1 MKRGNII
8 ALAFVAYL
16 VAMVAM
22 FFGVNSYI
30 TSKDIRLR
38 DEIYEAISNAF
49 EGRKE
54 VIGLT
59 YSGYRVEYDK
69 MNIPLSPAQLAKKI
83 DKSEIAQLPDSLK
96 HLESTTLQSIADDQE
111 KEWKE
116 NYGDLYKMYQ
126 LRWND
131 NIRKEDGWCL
141 SVCKQEI
148 DGVSMSY
155 IFPYAVGYKKQEWSD
170 FYSYAPSVQ
179 AAVNEA
185 FDFFTNNNKSQ
196 YYGIYE
202 KNSVDDLWS
211 KLNAA
216 SNEYYF
222 LAKDETPRMWGGS
235 SSTRIDPEIKDKNGR
250 EVCPYKNGSMYNGYY
265 RVFIGRTQ
273 PTTYS
278 IKKYDW
284 EPDEKDRKDLW
295 LYWSIGLTVLLLLV
309 VIPLWVIDV
318 KHQKVKDESL
328 YDKLKRMCNPTNFMN
343 GANYDKEKVDRA
355 NAIYKRLLE
364 INGDDVEALN
374 ELQQQAVAEL
384 GINLIDAEKLA
395 DLKEKV
401 NPKNYMTPYN
411 PDKVA
416 LANELYAILS
426 KEGLTYN
433 EMADVEE
440 KTKQL

>member
-83 DKSEIAQLPDSLK
+83 DKSEIAQLPDSL
-96 HLESTTLQSIADDQE
+96 ESALKSIADDPE

-116 NYGDLYKMYQ
+116 DYGDLYKMYQ

-309 VIPLWVIDV
+309 VIPLWVIDA

-440 KTKQL
+440 KSKQL

>member
-1 MKRGNII
+1 MKRGKII

-83 DKSEIAQLPDSLK
+83 DKSEIAQLPDSL
-96 HLESTTLQSIADDQE
+96 ESALKSIADDPE

-116 NYGDLYKMYQ
+116 DYGDLYKMYQ

-309 VIPLWVIDV
+309 VIPLWVIDA

-440 KTKQL
+440 KSKQL

>member
-30 TSKDIRLR
+30 TSKDNRLR
-38 DEIYEAISNAF
+38 GKIYEAISEAF
-49 EGRKE
+49 ESRNE

-69 MNIPLSPAQLAKKI
+69 MDIPLSPAQLAKKI
-83 DKSEIAQLPDSLK
+83 DKSKIAQLPDSLK
-96 HLESTTLQSIADDQE
+96 DLENTLKSIADEQE
-111 KEWKE
+111 REWKE

-126 LRWND
+126 LRWKD

-141 SVCKQEI
+141 SVCKKEI

-155 IFPYAVGYKKQEWSD
+155 IFPYAVGYKKQQWSD

-179 AAVNEA
+179 GAVNEA
-185 FDFFTNNNKSQ
+185 FDFFTNNDKSQ

-202 KNSVDDLWS
+202 KNSVDNLWS
-211 KLNAA
+211 KLNDA

-222 LAKDETPRMWGGS
+222 LAKDETPRMWVGY

-278 IKKYDW
+278 IKKYGW
-284 EPDEKDRKDLW
+284 NPDEQDRKDLW

-309 VIPLWVIDV
+309 VIPLWVIDA
-318 KHQKVKDESL
+318 KHQKVKDETL

-343 GANYDKEKVDRA
+343 GANYDKEKVDKA
-355 NAIYKRLLE
+355 NAIYKKLLE
-364 INGDDVEALN
+364 INGDDVETLN

-384 GINLIDAEKLA
+384 GINLVDAEKLA

-411 PDKVA
+411 PDKVT

-433 EMADVEE
+433 EMAEVEE
-440 KTKQL
+440 KAKQL

>member
-433 EMADVEE
+433 EMH
-440 KTKQL
+440 

>member
-1 MKRGNII
+1 MT
-8 ALAFVAYL
+8 AY
-16 VAMVAM
+16 
-22 FFGVNSYI
+22 
-30 TSKDIRLR
+30 
-38 DEIYEAISNAF
+38 
-49 EGRKE
+49 
-54 VIGLT
+54 
-59 YSGYRVEYDK
+59 
-69 MNIPLSPAQLAKKI
+69 
-83 DKSEIAQLPDSLK
+83 
-96 HLESTTLQSIADDQE
+96 
-111 KEWKE
+111 
-116 NYGDLYKMYQ
+116 YGDLYKMYQ

-440 KTKQL
+440 KSKQL

>member
-30 TSKDIRLR
+30 TSKDNRLR
-38 DEIYEAISNAF
+38 NEMHDKIDELFASRNQYVDVA
-49 EGRKE
+49 
-54 VIGLT
+54 
-59 YSGYRVEYDK
+59 YSGYKVGYEKVSIPAKPKPMGLQDEESKKVIGDMDK
-69 MNIPLSPAQLAKKI
+69 KALN
-83 DKSEIAQLPDSLK
+83 
-96 HLESTTLQSIADDQE
+96 T
-111 KEWKE
+111 WNE
-116 NYGDLYKMYQ
+116 NYGNLTKMY
-126 LRWND
+126 RTHYKRSDWSGPYD
-131 NIRKEDGWCL
+131 YEDGWNLCIL
-141 SVCKQEI
+141 EH
-148 DGVSMSY
+148 DYEGVY
-155 IFPYAVGYKKQEWSD
+155 QTWLFPYAVGYLKQD
-170 FYSYAPSVQ
+170 YYFGDSYLPSV
-179 AAVNEA
+179 ASAVNEA
-185 FDFFTNNNKSQ
+185 FEFYTSNDKST
-196 YYGIYE
+196 YYSTFE
-202 KNSVDDLWS
+202 KGSVDRAWS
-211 KLNAA
+211 AIRDA
-216 SNEYYF
+216 ENEYYYM
-222 LAKDETPRMWGGS
+222 DEDERPRLIRMGS
-235 SSTRIDPEIKDKNGR
+235 PLFEQYPADGKYHAYQNG
-250 EVCPYKNGSMYNGYY
+250 YMYNGYY
-265 RVFIGRTQ
+265 KVFVASTQ
-273 PTTYS
+273 PKTWT
-278 IKKYDW
+278 IKKWYWD
-284 EPDEKDRKDLW
+284 PDEEDRKDLW

-309 VIPLWVIDV
+309 VIPLWVIDA

-343 GANYDKEKVDRA
+343 GANYDKEKVDKA

-416 LANELYAILS
+416 LANELYAILG

-433 EMADVEE
+433 EMAEVEE
-440 KTKQL
+440 KSKTL

>member
-250 EVCPYKNGSMYNGYY
+250 EVCPYKDGSMYNGYY

-440 KTKQL
+440 KSKQL

>member
-433 EMADVEE
+433 EMVDVEE
-440 KTKQL
+440 KSKQL

>member
-8 ALAFVAYL
+8 ALSFFAYL
-16 VAMVAM
+16 VAMIAM
-22 FFGVNSYI
+22 FFGVHSYI
-30 TSKDIRLR
+30 TSKDNRLR
-38 DEIYEAISNAF
+38 GEIYKAIFEAF
-49 EGRKE
+49 ENRNE

-69 MNIPLSPAQLAKKI
+69 MDIPLSPAQLAKKI
-83 DKSEIAQLPDSLK
+83 DKSKIAQLPDSLK
-96 HLESTTLQSIADDQE
+96 DLANTLKSIEES
-111 KEWKE
+111 EWKE

-126 LRWND
+126 LRWKD
-131 NIRKEDGWCL
+131 NFRKGDGWCL
-141 SVCKQEI
+141 SVCKKEI

-155 IFPYAVGYKKQEWSD
+155 IFPYAVGYKKQQWSD
-170 FYSYAPSVQ
+170 FYNYAPSVQ
-179 AAVNEA
+179 VAVNEA
-185 FDFFTNNNKSQ
+185 FDFFTNNDKSQ

-202 KNSVDDLWS
+202 KNSVDNLWS
-211 KLNAA
+211 KLNDA

-222 LAKDETPRMWGGS
+222 LAQDETPRMWVGNS
-235 SSTRIDPEIKDKNGR
+235 SSRIDPEIKAKNGR

-265 RVFIGRTQ
+265 RVFVGRTQ
-273 PTTYS
+273 PITYS
-278 IKKYDW
+278 IKKYGW

-309 VIPLWVIDV
+309 VIPLWVIDA
-318 KHQKVKDESL
+318 KHQKIKDESL

-343 GANYDKEKVDRA
+343 GTSYDKEKVDKA
-355 NAIYKRLLE
+355 NSIYKRLLE

-374 ELQQQAVAEL
+374 ELQQQAVADL

-416 LANELYAILS
+416 LANELYATLS
-426 KEGLTYN
+426 NEGLTYN
-433 EMADVEE
+433 EMADVEA
-440 KTKQL
+440 KSNQL

>member
-96 HLESTTLQSIADDQE
+96 HLEGTTLQSIADDQE

-126 LRWND
+126 LRWKD

-185 FDFFTNNNKSQ
+185 FDFFTNNDKSQ

-278 IKKYDW
+278 IKKYGW

-309 VIPLWVIDV
+309 VIPLWVIDA

-433 EMADVEE
+433 EMVDVEE
-440 KTKQL
+440 KSKQL

>member
-222 LAKDETPRMWGGS
+222 LAKDETPRRWVGS

-250 EVCPYKNGSMYNGYY
+250 EVCPYKDGSMYNGYY

-309 VIPLWVIDV
+309 VIPLWVIDA

-440 KTKQL
+440 KSKQL

>member
-8 ALAFVAYL
+8 ALSFFAYL
-16 VAMVAM
+16 VAMIAM
-22 FFGVNSYI
+22 FFGVHSYI
-30 TSKDIRLR
+30 TSKDNRLR
-38 DEIYEAISNAF
+38 GEIYKAIFEAF
-49 EGRKE
+49 ENRNE

-69 MNIPLSPAQLAKKI
+69 MDIPLSPAQLAKKI
-83 DKSEIAQLPDSLK
+83 DKSKIAQLPDSLK
-96 HLESTTLQSIADDQE
+96 DLANTLKSIEES
-111 KEWKE
+111 EWKE

-126 LRWND
+126 LRWKD
-131 NIRKEDGWCL
+131 NFRKGDGWCL
-141 SVCKQEI
+141 SVCKKEI

-155 IFPYAVGYKKQEWSD
+155 IFPYAVGYKKQQWSD
-170 FYSYAPSVQ
+170 FYNYAPSVQ
-179 AAVNEA
+179 VAVNEA
-185 FDFFTNNNKSQ
+185 FDFFTNNDKSQ

-202 KNSVDDLWS
+202 KNSVDNLWS
-211 KLNAA
+211 KLNDA

-222 LAKDETPRMWGGS
+222 LAQDETPRMWVGNS
-235 SSTRIDPEIKDKNGR
+235 SSRIDPEIKAKNGR

-265 RVFIGRTQ
+265 RVFVGRTQ
-273 PTTYS
+273 PITYS
-278 IKKYDW
+278 IKKYGW

-309 VIPLWVIDV
+309 VIPLWVIDA
-318 KHQKVKDESL
+318 KHQKIKDESL

-343 GANYDKEKVDRA
+343 GTSYDKEKVDKA
-355 NAIYKRLLE
+355 NSIYKRLLE

-374 ELQQQAVAEL
+374 ELQQQAVADL

-416 LANELYAILS
+416 LANELYATLS

-433 EMADVEE
+433 EMADVEA
-440 KTKQL
+440 KSKQL

>member
-8 ALAFVAYL
+8 ALAFVTYL
-16 VAMVAM
+16 VAMIAM
-22 FFGVNSYI
+22 FFGVNFYI
-30 TSKDIRLR
+30 KSKDNRLKG
-38 DEIYEAISNAF
+38 EMYKAISNAF
-49 EGRKE
+49 EGRDE
-54 VIGLT
+54 VVGLT
-59 YSGYRVEYDK
+59 YSGHRVEYDK
-69 MNIPLSPAQLAKKI
+69 MNIPLSPAQLAKM
-83 DKSEIAQLPDSLK
+83 DKSKISQLLSP
-96 HLESTTLQSIADDQE
+96 LESMEIEYMADRKE

-126 LRWND
+126 LRWKD

-141 SVCKQEI
+141 SVCENNK
-148 DGVSMSY
+148 DGVSLSY

-179 AAVNEA
+179 GAVNEA
-185 FDFFTNNNKSQ
+185 FDFFTNNDKSQ
-196 YYGIYE
+196 YYGMYE
-202 KNSVDDLWS
+202 KNSVDNLWS
-211 KLNAA
+211 KLHAA
-216 SNEYYF
+216 SESNEYYY
-222 LAKDETPRMWGGS
+222 LEEDETPRRWVVG
-235 SSTRIDPEIKDKNGR
+235 TRIDPEIMEKNGR
-250 EVCPYKNGSMYNGYY
+250 EVCPIKNGSMSNGFF

-273 PTTYS
+273 PATYS
-278 IKKYDW
+278 VKKYEW
-284 EPDEKDRKDLW
+284 GPDERDRKKMW

-309 VIPLWVIDV
+309 VIPLWIIGA
-318 KHQKVKDESL
+318 KRQKIKDESL
-328 YDKLKRMCNPTNFMN
+328 CDKLKRMCNPTNFMN
-343 GANYDKEKVDRA
+343 GANYDKEKVDKA

-364 INGDDVEALN
+364 VNRDDVEALN

-411 PDKVA
+411 SDKVA

-440 KTKQL
+440 KSKQL

>member
-1 MKRGNII
+1 MKRGKII

-222 LAKDETPRMWGGS
+222 LAKDETPRMWVGS

-309 VIPLWVIDV
+309 VIPLWVIDA

-440 KTKQL
+440 KSKQL

>member
-83 DKSEIAQLPDSLK
+83 DKSEIAQLPDSL
-96 HLESTTLQSIADDQE
+96 ESTLKSIADDPE

-116 NYGDLYKMYQ
+116 DYGDLYKMYQ

-309 VIPLWVIDV
+309 VIPLWVIDA

-440 KTKQL
+440 KSKQL

>member
-30 TSKDIRLR
+30 ISKDNRLSA
-38 DEIYEAISNAF
+38 EIYESISNAF
-49 EGRKE
+49 EGRNE
-54 VIGLT
+54 VIGLA

-69 MNIPLSPAQLAKKI
+69 MNIPLSPAQLAQTI

-96 HLESTTLQSIADDQE
+96 HLESTIQSRADDLK

-116 NYGDLYKMYQ
+116 DYGDLYKMYQ
-126 LRWND
+126 LRWKD

-155 IFPYAVGYKKQEWSD
+155 IFPYAVGYIKQEWSD

-179 AAVNEA
+179 GAVDEA
-185 FDFFTNNNKSQ
+185 FDFFTNDDKSQ

-222 LAKDETPRMWGGS
+222 LAKDKTPRTWVGY

-250 EVCPYKNGSMYNGYY
+250 EVCPYKYGSMYNGYY

-278 IKKYDW
+278 IKKYGW

-309 VIPLWVIDV
+309 VIPLWIIDA

-328 YDKLKRMCNPTNFMN
+328 YDKLKRMCNPTKFMN
-343 GANYDKEKVDRA
+343 GTNYNKEKVDKA

-364 INGDDVEALN
+364 INEDDVEALN

-401 NPKNYMTPYN
+401 NPKNYMIPYN
-411 PDKVA
+411 PDKVT

-440 KTKQL
+440 KSKQL

>member
-83 DKSEIAQLPDSLK
+83 DKSEIAQLPDSL
-96 HLESTTLQSIADDQE
+96 ESALKSIADDPE

-116 NYGDLYKMYQ
+116 DYGDLYKMYQ

-343 GANYDKEKVDRA
+343 GANYERKSRQ
-355 NAIYKRLLE
+355 
-364 INGDDVEALN
+364 G
-374 ELQQQAVAEL
+374 
-384 GINLIDAEKLA
+384 
-395 DLKEKV
+395 
-401 NPKNYMTPYN
+401 
-411 PDKVA
+411 
-416 LANELYAILS
+416 
-426 KEGLTYN
+426 
-433 EMADVEE
+433 
-440 KTKQL
+440 